1 MVRRTVRLPFSKSEP
16 TFDNVIT
23 VKEVIKV
30 ADPSGDG
37 TMTVLEIVGL
47 IAAILFAVFL
57 ATKLTRAVKKIMAR
71 RGANKASDL
80 EIASRQPLDTQP
92 VSEPKDVPDVT
103 MTSSFVLPV
112 RFANHTGNS
121 IAAERVLSMEA
132 PIQFTSVSQRL

>member
-71 RGANKASDL
+71 RGANRSC
-80 EIASRQPLDTQP
+80 SRRPSSLRPGLARLIMHISSPSSPARTCAKLVFPQPGGP
-92 VSEPKDVPDVT
+92 Y
-103 MTSSFVLPV
+103 
-112 RFANHTGNS
+112 R
-121 IAAERVLSMEA
+121 R
-132 PIQFTSVSQRL
+132 